1 MRFERILEN
10 SYHGLIKENETFVEI
25 TPLIKVD
32 ETKICGFHIIKKN
45 KEIPF
50 QLLLLLDYATA
61 IIPSW
66 PETCFGTIS
75 VVPSC
80 YHFIAAPTY
89 ELAKHDENFPITNI
103 PLAAYSISGRKAVR

>member
-1 MRFERILEN
+1 MIRCIDGCPFANKFLYPAQAIGDHKTTVTRCLTHQRVLEN

-50 QLLLLLDYATA
+50 QRSL
-61 IIPSW
+61 
-66 PETCFGTIS
+66 S
-75 VVPSC
+75 V
-80 YHFIAAPTY
+80 T
-89 ELAKHDENFPITNI
+89 K
-103 PLAAYSISGRKAVR
+103 